1 MVMQHYRWDFY
12 GLSTQEKPTP
22 EQSEKVVNGSTF
34 YCADTS
40 KLYVFCDGTWYEKT
54 VSGGGGGSSY
64 TAGDGIDITN
74 DVIST
79 TNTGKPIVLTTADYN
94 YPAGNPTSVGLWL
107 LPEGFYT
114 QQVGVNV
121 RVNSG
126 TTVSSSNASYFLVGK
141 VDSEGRTHIAS
152 FSADSVYY
160 YTVVKSSGS
169 QVSNKDLYTNVRDY
183 LTSTSPSAALSANQ
197 GRVLKELI
205 DTRSGGLNLLQITQT
220 AYDALATK
228 DPNTLYIIVGA

>member
-54 VSGGGGGSSY
+54 VSGGGGGGSY

-79 TNTGKPIVLTTADYN
+79 TNTGKPKVLTTADYN
-94 YPAGNPTSVGLWL
+94 YPADNPTSVGLWL
-107 LPEGFYT
+107 LPEGFYSA
-114 QQVGVNV
+114 QSGVSV
-121 RVNSG
+121 LVTKSA
-126 TTVSSSNASYFLVGK
+126 TASNGAYFLVGK
-141 VDSEGRTHIAS
+141 EDVNGRTHITS
-152 FSADSVYY
+152 FSGNYVNYY
-160 YTVVKSSGS
+160 IVTVSTGGS
-169 QVSNKDLYTNVRDY
+169 LSTRNLITNVQDN
-183 LTSTSPSAALSANQ
+183 LTSTSNVDALSANQ
-197 GRVLKELI
+197 GKVLKDLI